1 MHRATWQHRL
11 LQMATPSFLA
21 AYQQLKKEA
30 QTANAKQAIMWDEAK
45 K

>member
-1 MHRATWQHRL
+1 
-11 LQMATPSFLA
+11 MATHLFLA
-21 AYQQLKKEA
+21 AYEQLKKEA